1 MISKQTILKSIIAVV
16 TVIILVYL
24 LKYPINY
31 PAKNPVRTVKEI
43 PSEDRVKAKPLRY
56 FFSIKVRYQGPQA
69 IAFRQG
75 KLVVAYK
82 GMNIIDIYSPD
93 GEYEGS
99 FSAAPGIRV
108 NPVAVSND
116 RSGGLYLCDMANRVV
131 LFFDKENKFHYPFP
145 PRKITPSGIDF
156 IHAPGDVFVNKAN
169 VFVIDVGDSSVKVFT
184 EAGEF
189 LMFIRDWGKTGE
201 KFLHPSA
208 VMQCTDGRILVADT
222 LRKKVA
228 VFNCAGKFAY
238 FFDDP
243 KGETL
248 EQPEAMTIDSG
259 GNIHVL
265 DTVKEK
271 VFVYDNYGR
280 YLFAYGSSGSRAY
293 QMRMPVDIVADP
305 NGKHIFIAD
314 TKNQQI
320 DVWSY

>member
-31 PAKNPVRTVKEI
+31 PAKNPVRTVKEM

-56 FFSIKVRYQGPQA
+56 FFSIKVRYQGLQA

-116 RSGGLYLCDMANRVV
+116 RSGGLYLCDMANREV
-131 LFFDKENKFHYPFP
+131 LVFDNENKFLYPFP
-145 PRKITPSGIDF
+145 PRKLAPSDIDF
-156 IHAPGDVFVNKAN
+156 IHAPGDVFVNGGI
-169 VFVIDVGDSSVKVFT
+169 VFIIDAGDSSVKVFT

-208 VMQCTDGRILVADT
+208 VMQCTDGRILVADA
-222 LRKKVA
+222 LRGKVV

-243 KGETL
+243 KEGTL
-248 EQPEAMTIDSG
+248 GQPVAIAADSR
-259 GNIHVL
+259 GNIHVVDGL
-265 DTVKEK
+265 KEK

-305 NGKHIFIAD
+305 DGKHIFIED
-314 TKNQQI
+314 SGNQEI
-320 DVWSY
+320 DVWGE